1 MSNHDDFVDD
11 YIEYRIFEESMK
23 RSGGGKPPKRN
34 SGYCGCGTWAILAV
48 IVIAV
53 LILLASCTVSS
64 VKSTSL
70 QDSHNAESSYL
81 PSNINYDYPDDFR
94 NHEDAEWYWEEHQND

>member
-23 RSGGGKPPKRN
+23 KSGIGKPPQRN
-34 SGYCGCGTWAILAV
+34 NGGGCCTRAILIV

-53 LILLASCTVSS
+53 LLLLGSCTVSAA
-64 VKSTSL
+64 KSYYHPEDL
-70 QDSHNAESSYL
+70 SYDC
-81 PSNINYDYPDDFR
+81 PNDFWDY
-94 NHEDAEWYWEEHQND
+94 EDAEDY